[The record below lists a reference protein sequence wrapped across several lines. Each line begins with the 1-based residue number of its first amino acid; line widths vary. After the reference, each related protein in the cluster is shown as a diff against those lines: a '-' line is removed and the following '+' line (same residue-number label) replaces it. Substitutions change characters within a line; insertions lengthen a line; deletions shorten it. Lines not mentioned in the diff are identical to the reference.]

1 MVRRVLWAGGGLVVL
16 LTAAWRVGVRL
27 NLTGS
32 LPVGLY
38 LETAGVTTRGSLVLT
53 CLPLPVASF
62 AQARGYVPRGPC
74 PGGAAPVGKLVVA
87 VTGDTVVVGATG
99 VEVNRRTIPNSQPLA
114 RDSRGR
120 PLPSAPLGRHVVRSG
135 QLWLVS
141 PYSPLSF
148 DSRYFGPVG
157 VRSVLT
163 LARPL
168 WTAERLRSL
177 RSLPP

>member
-1 MVRRVLWAGGGLVVL
+1 MKAVLWTVGGLVVVL
-16 LTAAWRVGVRL
+16 AAAWRVGVRL

-38 LETAGVTTRGSLVLT
+38 LESAGAPTRGSLVLA
-53 CLPLPVASF
+53 CLPPPVGSF
-62 AQARGYVPRGPC
+62 ARARGYVPRGRC
-74 PGGAAPVGKLVVA
+74 PDGGAPVGKLVAAVA
-87 VTGDTVVVGATG
+87 GDTVVMSAAGL
-99 VEVNRRTIPNSQPLA
+99 EVNGRAIPNSGPLT
-114 RDSRGR
+114 RDSHGR
-120 PLPSAPLGRHVVRSG
+120 LLPSAPMGRQIVRTG
-135 QLWLVS
+135 ELWLMS

-148 DSRYFGPVG
+148 DSRYFGSVE

-168 WTAERLRSL
+168 WTAKRLRSL

>member
-1 MVRRVLWAGGGLVVL
+1 MVKGVLWAGGGLVVL
-16 LTAAWRVGVRL
+16 LTAVWRVGIRL

-38 LETAGVTTRGSLVLT
+38 LETAGVTTRGSLVLA

-62 AQARGYVPRGPC
+62 ARVRGYIPRGRC

-87 VTGDTVVVGATG
+87 VTGDTVVVRATG
-99 VEVNRRTIPNSQPLA
+99 VEVNQRTIPNSQPLA

-120 PLPSAPLGRHVVRSG
+120 QLPSARVGQQVVRTG
-135 QLWLVS
+135 ELWLVS

-148 DSRYFGPVG
+148 DSRYFGPVSA
-157 VRSVLT
+157 RSVLT